1 MSDDQVATDISLF
14 VVGRV
19 TDAGADMVIA
29 GLRDVEFEFV
39 IAVSFPCFAA
49 KCFVPVWWKSYKPYS
64 RVTGRECIYKICS
77 SSCVQSLLFVFYHGF
92 QFRDHHGRGS
102 PDEIFSDLVTRG
114 YDFLF
119 LPVQYLTCFIFVVQ
133 QVF

>member
-49 KCFVPVWWKSYKPYS
+49 KCFVFFLCGGKLQAMQPSNRKRMY
-64 RVTGRECIYKICS
+64 I
-77 SSCVQSLLFVFYHGF
+77 QSLF
-92 QFRDHHGRGS
+92 
-102 PDEIFSDLVTRG
+102 
-114 YDFLF
+114 
-119 LPVQYLTCFIFVVQ
+119 FILRSVVI
-133 QVF
+133 VRF